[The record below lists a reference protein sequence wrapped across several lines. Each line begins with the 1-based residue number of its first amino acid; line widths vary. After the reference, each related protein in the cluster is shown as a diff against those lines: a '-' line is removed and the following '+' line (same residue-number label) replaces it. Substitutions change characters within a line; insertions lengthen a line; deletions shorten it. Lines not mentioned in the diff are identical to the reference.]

1 MYGIFVFSKIDF
13 YILLSKAFVLTLLS
27 YKRYVIR
34 FDWGKGGIKEE
45 IVNKRA

>member
-1 MYGIFVFSKIDF
+1 MFSKIDF

-34 FDWGKGGIKEE
+34 FDWGKGGGGIKEE

>member
-1 MYGIFVFSKIDF
+1 MFSKIDF

-34 FDWGKGGIKEE
+34 FDWGKGGGIKEE